1 MTIDGYVHPG
11 FTPVA
16 TAFRHQIGRTT
27 GGAAVAVYH
36 RGQLVVDLWGGRR
49 DDTGAAWERDSLAM
63 CFSTT
68 KGLTSTALHLLA
80 DRGLVRYDAPVAEY
94 WPEFAAG
101 GKARVTVAHL
111 LTHSAGLHRIR
122 SIIDRA
128 ERMLDW
134 DHMVDALARATPA
147 YEPGTRNGYHALTY
161 GWLVGEVVRRV
172 SGQPLDHFVQSE
184 IAEPL
189 GLDGLYLGCPPDQRH
204 RVAPLEPMGHLAVGP
219 GPLRAVGRR
228 VGVQLGKAAS
238 LVRSP
243 VNPRRMINALAPRGI
258 EDVLYSAKIM
268 DAAVPA
274 ANGFFTARS
283 LARMYA
289 LIGGGGTLDGVTLLS
304 PTTVAEMGV
313 IRSYRRDLV
322 VVMPMRWRYGYHV
335 VGTTRGRID
344 AAFGHFGFGG
354 SGGWA
359 DPSRE
364 LAVAMVCNRGTGT
377 PIGDVRLLRLGTA
390 VMASLKDLR
399 LWVPKIS
406 SKLLTWTFPKA

>member
-16 TAFRHQIGRTT
+16 AAFRHQISRTT

-36 RGQLVVDLWGGRR
+36 RGELVVDLWGGRR
-49 DDTGAAWERDSLAM
+49 DDAGAPWERDSLAM

-68 KGLTSTALHLLA
+68 KGLTSTALHVLA
-80 DRGLVRYDAPVAEY
+80 DRGLVRYAAPVAEY
-94 WPEFAAG
+94 WPEFASG
-101 GKARVTVAHL
+101 GKERVTVAHL
-111 LTHSAGLHRIR
+111 LTHSAGLHGIR
-122 SIIDRA
+122 SILDRA
-128 ERMLDW
+128 DRMFDW

-172 SGQPLDHFVQSE
+172 SGQPLDRFVQRE

-238 LVRSP
+238 LARLP
-243 VNPRRMINALAPRGI
+243 VNPRRMINALAPRGV
-258 EDVLYSAKIM
+258 EDVWYGAEIM

-289 LIGGGGTLDGVTLLS
+289 LIAGGGTIDGVTLLS
-304 PTTVAEMGV
+304 PATVAEMSV

-322 VVMPMRWRYGYHV
+322 LVMPMRWRYGFHV
-335 VGTTRGRID
+335 IGTTRGRLD
-344 AAFGHFGFGG
+344 AAFGHFGLGG

-359 DPSRE
+359 DPSRQ

-390 VMASLKDLR
+390 VMASLQGLR
-399 LWVPKIS
+399 SVDDHRDRSVVSPES
-406 SKLLTWTFPKA
+406 TG

>member
-1 MTIDGYVHPG
+1 MIDGYVHPA

-16 TAFRHQIGRTT
+16 TAFRHQISHTT
-27 GGAAVAVYH
+27 GGAAVAAYH
-36 RGQLVVDLWGGRR
+36 RGELVVDLWGGRR

-94 WPEFAAG
+94 WPEFAVA
-101 GKARVTVAHL
+101 GKASVTVAHL

-128 ERMLDW
+128 ERMFDW

-147 YEPGTRNGYHALTY
+147 YEPGTQNGYHAFTY

-172 SGQPLDHFVQSE
+172 SGQPLERFVQSE
-184 IAEPL
+184 IAGPL
-189 GLDGLYLGCPPDQRH
+189 DLDGLYLGCPPDQRH
-204 RVAPLEPMGHLAVGP
+204 RVAPLEPMGHLPPGR
-219 GPLRAVGRR
+219 GPLSSSVGRR

-238 LVRSP
+238 LVHSP
-243 VNPRRMINALAPRGI
+243 VNPRRMINALAPRGL
-258 EDVLYSAKIM
+258 EDILYGAEIM
-268 DAAVPA
+268 DAAIPA

-289 LIGGGGTLDGVTLLS
+289 VIAGGGTLEGTTLLS
-304 PTTVAEMGV
+304 PATVAEMGV

-322 VVMPMRWRYGYHV
+322 LVMPMRWRYGYHLV
-335 VGTTRGRID
+335 STTRGRID
-344 AAFGHFGFGG
+344 EAFGHFGFGG

-364 LAVAMVCNRGTGT
+364 LALAMVCNRGTGS
-377 PIGDVRLLRLGTA
+377 PIGDVRLLRLGSA
-390 VMASLKDLR
+390 LMASLRGLR
-399 LWVPKIS
+399 RGDDHRDQQGGPRR
-406 SKLLTWTFPKA
+406 PPGR